1 MIQGESGGS
10 ETVVNT
16 IDSNAA
22 AGHPS
27 AGLLQFIEETFK
39 HYCVKPFTTWKAGFD
54 QLLALFNMD
63 DWQAEVD
70 KWQIYHSWSPNGNP
84 RLKEVSTTTVQK
96 TSQNTWG
103 WPFPSVGEGHFM
115 SAQLFEYTLVMAE
128 LIIFMMVWI
137 SDQLTTLEVKFM
149 QFMVGQ

>member
-1 MIQGESGGS
+1 MGVNVTDEYVKKIKRMIQGESGGS

-54 QLLALFNMD
+54 QLFSFIQYGRLA
-63 DWQAEVD
+63 
-70 KWQIYHSWSPNGNP
+70 SRS
-84 RLKEVSTTTVQK
+84 
-96 TSQNTWG
+96 
-103 WPFPSVGEGHFM
+103 
-115 SAQLFEYTLVMAE
+115 
-128 LIIFMMVWI
+128 
-137 SDQLTTLEVKFM
+137 
-149 QFMVGQ
+149 